1 MKRVKRELKY
11 YAVPLPVITCAAS
24 LVHHGVLRSV
34 RRIGLVRVD
43 LTSVPTEHL
52 ASLVSSV
59 RGSVTIKNVSGCDLV
74 TILDSV
80 KSKAL
85 NISNQSLGSE
95 ETQALVQAMESHVEK
110 VELDCKVT
118 LDIKILMEFNGQGK
132 CREVGCDSDTANR
145 YREQLRA
152 WATSRN
158 WEVTHE
164 IDDWFIIEGP
174 HHNRNRIKRRTPYI
188 TIGGC
193 QIRINLGREYY

>member
-1 MKRVKRELKY
+1 M
-11 YAVPLPVITCAAS
+11 
-24 LVHHGVLRSV
+24 
-34 RRIGLVRVD
+34 
-43 LTSVPTEHL
+43 
-52 ASLVSSV
+52 
-59 RGSVTIKNVSGCDLV
+59 
-74 TILDSV
+74 
-80 KSKAL
+80 
-85 NISNQSLGSE
+85 
-95 ETQALVQAMESHVEK
+95 QAMESHVEK

-188 TIGGC
+188 HLGGC
-193 QIRINLGREYY
+193 QIRINLGDIINRHRKCM